1 MAVENLETSQPDWRK
16 ARRSVGNGACVE
28 VASLKGNIVV
38 RDSTVPDSPVIS
50 FSASA
55 WHSFLDLAKAE

>member
-1 MAVENLETSQPDWRK
+1 MAVENVETGQLDWRK

-28 VASLKGNIVV
+28 VASLMGSILV

-55 WHSFLDLAKAE
+55 WHCFIDVAKAE